1 LAKLRRTTT
10 LAVVYAQTVDQNLG
24 WPLQKLLSYN
34 CSTTLLFKVLKV
46 LFENFEQMTVNQ
58 G

>member
-1 LAKLRRTTT
+1 LAKLRRTTA
-10 LAVVYAQTVDQNLG
+10 LAAVYAQTVDQNLG

-46 LFENFEQMTVNQ
+46 LFENFEQTPVKQ